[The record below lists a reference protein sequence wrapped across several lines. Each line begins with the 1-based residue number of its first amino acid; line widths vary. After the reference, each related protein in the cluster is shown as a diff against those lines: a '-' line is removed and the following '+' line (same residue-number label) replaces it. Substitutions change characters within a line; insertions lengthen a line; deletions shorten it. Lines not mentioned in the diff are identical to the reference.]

1 MRVCIE
7 KSTGRLIESQSHAR
21 EGTLLQNALNTGYNE
36 ADIEEKEVTQEELEE
51 EARAISIRQQMPIEV
66 VRDFFGEDLGPLK
79 DDLLVRKAIDSI
91 NANA

>member
-36 ADIEEKEVTQEELEE
+36 ADIEEKEVTQEEFQIILDAQPKPLRPPTIEERLASTE
-51 EARAISIRQQMPIEV
+51 EAILTLMEV
-66 VRDFFGEDLGPLK
+66 LNDV
-79 DDLLVRKAIDSI
+79 
-91 NANA
+91 